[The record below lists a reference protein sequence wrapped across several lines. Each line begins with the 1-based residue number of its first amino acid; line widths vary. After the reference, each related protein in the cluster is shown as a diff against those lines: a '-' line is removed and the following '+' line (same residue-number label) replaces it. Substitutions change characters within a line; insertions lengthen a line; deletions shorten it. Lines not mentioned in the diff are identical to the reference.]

1 LTNSLG
7 DKKSWRTTVIVLVS
21 ISTILFIIQRTSMQ
35 FLDPVFEV
43 CIFYIP
49 TTLSIIIYYW
59 LNKKTETSQTSAH
72 INNK

>member
-1 LTNSLG
+1 LEESLG

-21 ISTILFIIQRTSMQ
+21 ISTILFVIQRSSMQ

-49 TTLSIIIYYW
+49 TILAVIIYYR
-59 LNKKTETSQTSAH
+59 LSKKTETAPTSAH
-72 INNK
+72 I